1 MQKSVNVAKKNAF
14 ISYDAKSECY
24 LLNTKQDVAPG
35 KPPNVRNVCMR
46 GGGGGGGGGGG
57 FRWGQVCSPHHA
69 KV

>member
-24 LLNTKQDVAPG
+24 LLNTNQDVAPG

-46 GGGGGGGGGGG
+46 GGGG

>member
-24 LLNTKQDVAPG
+24 LLNTNQDVAPG
-35 KPPNVRNVCMR
+35 KPPNVRNVCK
-46 GGGGGGGGGGG
+46 GGGG

-69 KV
+69 EE